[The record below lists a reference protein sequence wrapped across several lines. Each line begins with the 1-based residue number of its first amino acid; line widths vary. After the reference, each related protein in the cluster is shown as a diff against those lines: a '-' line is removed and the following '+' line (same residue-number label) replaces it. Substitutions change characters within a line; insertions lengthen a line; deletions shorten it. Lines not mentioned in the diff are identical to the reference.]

1 MKDLQF
7 ALSPRAR
14 NSKSCVYD
22 LYSDLKIGLTG
33 KSGKPW
39 HDGGVKMGW
48 EMFWMLLIKN
58 ALLSSPEAIWRQ
70 AMMTKFRTCIWTRIF
85 GAVAAIPTC

>member
-39 HDGGVKMGW
+39 HDGGVKMG
-48 EMFWMLLIKN
+48 
-58 ALLSSPEAIWRQ
+58 
-70 AMMTKFRTCIWTRIF
+70 
-85 GAVAAIPTC
+85 